1 MNFELTQE
9 QQMWKQ
15 AVHDFVSREVKP
27 KAGEVDE
34 EAKFNW
40 EAVHKMGPLG
50 LLGMSIPEEYGG
62 AGSRCNQRSHSC

>member
-34 EAKFNW
+34 
-40 EAVHKMGPLG
+40 
-50 LLGMSIPEEYGG
+50 
-62 AGSRCNQRSHSC
+62 